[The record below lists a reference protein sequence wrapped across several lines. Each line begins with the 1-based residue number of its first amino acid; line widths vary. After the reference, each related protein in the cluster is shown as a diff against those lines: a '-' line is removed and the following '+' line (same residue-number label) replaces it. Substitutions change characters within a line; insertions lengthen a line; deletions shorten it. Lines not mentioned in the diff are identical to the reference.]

1 MKMPLK
7 ATVYMDVPVE
17 VRTRTPSINRT
28 LDIQIGSICCGL
40 RCPDDEVYHR
50 LRRLY
55 GNFLAEQSADVTIE
69 LERTPG
75 RNGSEVDDQVFSVLR
90 DEPDV
95 FVVEMQC
102 SPAESDAGFRP
113 LNRLFY
119 LAYYSAC
126 LEKYGGSLPAMLV
139 HACGVLRRGRALVL
153 AGPSESGKTT
163 IAGLCGE
170 NDGRVIND
178 EMVLLSRPARDGGT
192 SVQSVPITGGFPPG
206 INITV
211 PLSCI
216 LLLKKGSRTRVKPVA
231 PVDAYLRFIRQ
242 IVTPTYLGQREGRT
256 AAAMVADFSQETT
269 SAVPVYE
276 LEFTLD
282 GESLWR
288 EIGELEATMYGQVT
302 K

>member
-1 MKMPLK
+1 MGM
-7 ATVYMDVPVE
+7 PVE
-17 VRTRTPSINRT
+17 VKTRMPSVNRT
-28 LDIQIGSICCGL
+28 LGIQIGSTCCGL
-40 RCPDDEVYHR
+40 KCPDDEVYQR

-55 GNFLAEQSADVTIE
+55 WNFLTEQSADVTIE

-75 RNGSEVDDQVFSVLR
+75 WNDGAGDDQVFSVLR
-90 DEPDV
+90 DEPDT
-95 FVVEMQC
+95 FIVEMQC
-102 SPAESDAGFRP
+102 SPAESDAGFKH

-119 LAYYSAC
+119 LAYYSSC
-126 LEKYGGSLPAMLV
+126 LEKYGGSPPAMLV

-153 AGPSESGKTT
+153 AGPSDSGKTT

-170 NDGRVIND
+170 KDGRVIND
-178 EMVLLSRPARDGGT
+178 EMVLLSRPGMDGGI
-192 SVQSVPITGGFPPG
+192 SVQAVPIIGGFPPG

-216 LLLKKGSRTRVKPVA
+216 LLLKKGSRTRVTPVT

-256 AAAMVADFSQETT
+256 AASMVADFSQETT
-269 SAVPVYE
+269 GAVPVYE

-282 GESLWR
+282 GGFLWR
-288 EIGELEATMYGQVT
+288 EIGALEAMMYGQVM

>member
-1 MKMPLK
+1 MPLK
-7 ATVYMDVPVE
+7 ATVYMGMPVE
-17 VRTRTPSINRT
+17 LRTRMPSVNRT
-28 LDIQIGSICCGL
+28 LGIQIGSTCCGL
-40 RCPDDEVYHR
+40 KCPDDEVYQR

-55 GNFLAEQSADVTIE
+55 WNFLTEQSADVTIE
-69 LERTPG
+69 LERATG
-75 RNGSEVDDQVFSVLR
+75 WNEGAGDNQVFSVLR
-90 DEPDV
+90 DEPDT
-95 FVVEMQC
+95 FIVEMEC
-102 SPAESDAGFRP
+102 SPAESDAGFKH

-126 LEKYGGSLPAMLV
+126 LEKYGGSPPAMLV
-139 HACGVLRRGRALVL
+139 HACGIMRQGRALVL

-170 NDGRVIND
+170 KDGRVIND
-178 EMVLLSRPARDGGT
+178 EMVLISRPGKDGDT
-192 SVQSVPITGGFPPG
+192 TMQSIPIIGGFLPG

-216 LLLKKGSRTRVKPVA
+216 LLLKKGSRTRVNPVT
-231 PVDAYLRFIRQ
+231 PVNVYLRFIRQ
-242 IVTPTYLGQREGRT
+242 IVTPTYIGQREGRT
-256 AAAMVADFSQETT
+256 AAAIAADFSQEITGI
-269 SAVPVYE
+269 VPVYE

-288 EIGELEATMYGQVT
+288 EIGELEAMMYGQVT

>member
-1 MKMPLK
+1 LKMPLK
-7 ATVYMDVPVE
+7 ATVYMGVPVE
-17 VRTRTPSINRT
+17 VRTRTPSVNRT
-28 LDIQIGSICCGL
+28 LGIQIGSICCGL
-40 RCPDDEVYHR
+40 RCPDDEVYQR

-55 GNFLAEQSADVTIE
+55 WNFLTEQSADVTIE

-75 RNGSEVDDQVFSVLR
+75 WNGSAGDDQVFSVVR
-90 DEPDV
+90 DEPDTLI
-95 FVVEMQC
+95 VEMEC
-102 SPAESDAGFRP
+102 SPAESDTGFKH

-126 LEKYGGSLPAMLV
+126 LEKYGGSPPAMLV

-153 AGPSESGKTT
+153 AGPSNSGKTT

-170 NDGRVIND
+170 KDGRVIND
-178 EMVLLSRPARDGGT
+178 EMVLLSRPGRDGGT
-192 SVQSVPITGGFPPG
+192 SVQSVPIIGAFPPG

-216 LLLKKGSRTRVKPVA
+216 LLLKKGSRTRVA
-231 PVDAYLRFIRQ
+231 PMTAVDAYLRFIRQ
-242 IVTPTYLGQREGRT
+242 IITPTYLGQREGRT
-256 AAAMVADFSQETT
+256 AGSMVADFSQETT
-269 SAVPVYE
+269 GAVPVYE

-282 GESLWR
+282 GGSLWR
-288 EIGELEATMYGQVT
+288 EIGELEAMMYGQVM